1 MAFLTRLVYLLI
13 VLSIA
18 ADLLSLR
25 DYLLSTGRRDGD
37 PTAVQSSL
45 FVPGASAIGPIVRAL
60 TKSAIKALK
69 KKAKA
74 AAKKAGNVRKKGR
87 KGMLLLHFLVNY
99 FPLFF
104 ICSLIIECA
113 KCPTNNLIL
122 CKEYTGCTRQKS
134 LAFYCSHVQI
144 YNSLRGQVQLSKKI
158 HK

>member
-74 AAKKAGNVRKKGR
+74 AAKKAGNARKKGR
-87 KGMLLLHFLVNY
+87 KEHTKNARKSTKNKHQKGQ
-99 FPLFF
+99 
-104 ICSLIIECA
+104 A
-113 KCPTNNLIL
+113 
-122 CKEYTGCTRQKS
+122 RQQREQSKS
-134 LAFYCSHVQI
+134 
-144 YNSLRGQVQLSKKI
+144 NKK
-158 HK
+158 KG

>member
-1 MAFLTRLVYLLI
+1 MAFLITRLVYLII

-37 PTAVQSSL
+37 ATPVQSSL
-45 FVPGASAIGPIVRAL
+45 FIPGASAIWTTL
-60 TKSAIKALK
+60 TKSAIKAAK
-69 KKAKA
+69 KRAKE
-74 AAKKAGNVRKKGR
+74 AAKKAGNARKKGR

-113 KCPTNNLIL
+113 KCPTDNLIL
-122 CKEYTGCTRQKS
+122 CKEYTGRTRQKS
-134 LAFYCSHVQI
+134 LAFYCNHVQI

>member
-37 PTAVQSSL
+37 ATAVQSSL
-45 FVPGASAIGPIVRAL
+45 FVPGALAIGPIVRAL

-74 AAKKAGNVRKKGR
+74 AAKKAGNARKKGR